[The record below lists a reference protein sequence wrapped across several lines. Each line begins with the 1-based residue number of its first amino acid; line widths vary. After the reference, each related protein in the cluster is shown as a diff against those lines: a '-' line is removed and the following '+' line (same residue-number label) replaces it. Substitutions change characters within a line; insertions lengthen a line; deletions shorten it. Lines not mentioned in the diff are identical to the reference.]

1 MVYLH
6 EERAMGILDGKVA
19 IITGATSGIGARTA
33 EVFAAEGAQ
42 VVLAGRRRP
51 EGEALAGQLGGA
63 FVRTDVS
70 READVEALV
79 THAVARHGQLDVLV
93 NNAGDSGSGGSITD
107 VDMATFEQTLAVHLG
122 GVLAGMKHGS
132 RVMLQRG
139 SGSIINIAS
148 NTGRLAGWAGLGY
161 STAKAAVIQL
171 TRGVAVELGERGI
184 RVNSISP
191 GPILTGIFAK
201 GAGMDPAAA
210 DRTAGEL
217 AGVFAAA
224 LTDYQPIRRAGTPD
238 DVARAALWLAS
249 DASAFVNGHD
259 LVIDG
264 GISAGRP
271 ASVALAERA
280 GLAKAL
286 AQLGK

>member
-1 MVYLH
+1 
-6 EERAMGILDGKVA
+6 MGILDGKVA
-19 IITGATSGIGARTA
+19 VITGATSGIGARTA
-33 EVFAAEGAQ
+33 ELFADEGAR
-42 VVLAGRRRP
+42 VVLAGRRQQ
-51 EGEALAGQLGGA
+51 EGEALAALLGGA

-70 READVEALV
+70 VEADVDALI
-79 THAVARHGQLDVLV
+79 THAVQRYGQVDVLV
-93 NNAGDSGSGGSITD
+93 NSAGDPGPGGSITE
-107 VDMATFEQTLAVHLG
+107 VDMGRFEQTLAVHLG
-122 GVLAGMKHGS
+122 GVLAGMKYAA
-132 RVMLQRG
+132 RAMLERG

-148 NTGRLAGWAGLGY
+148 TTGRLAGWSGLGY
-161 STAKAAVIQL
+161 SAAKAAVIHL
-171 TRGVAVELGERGI
+171 SRGAAVELGERGI

-210 DRTAGEL
+210 DRTAAEL
-217 AGVFAAA
+217 ADAFTEA
-224 LTDYQPIRRAGTPD
+224 LANYQPIHRAGTPD

-259 LVIDG
+259 LVVDG

-280 GLAKAL
+280 GLARAFAEL
-286 AQLGK
+286 SH